1 MNMDQLTKNTTAVSP
16 NKSYAETVEKVGAM
30 LHEAFPD
37 VVSYGDGSFTL
48 TGGSASVMVV
58 VRPFSEEEC
67 YVEILSNVVSGATIS
82 NDLMSFLLR
91 KNAELHFGGFGVLFD
106 GTVVFSHTVP
116 ALNLTKEV
124 LTMAVSAVAV
134 VSDHYDDEIVTMA
147 GGKRAADLQDAALE
161 NSL

>member
-1 MNMDQLTKNTTAVSP
+1 MDQLTKNNTPVSP
-16 NKSYAETVEKVGAM
+16 GKSYMETVEKVGAM
-30 LHEAFPD
+30 LQDGFPD

-58 VRPFSEEEC
+58 VRPFSEEKC
-67 YVEILSNVVSGATIS
+67 YVEILSNVVSGATVT
-82 NDLMSFLLR
+82 DKLMSFLLR

-116 ALNLTKEV
+116 ASNLTEEV

-134 VSDHYDDEIVTMA
+134 VSDHYDDEIVAMA
-147 GGKRAADLQDAALE
+147 GGKRAADVETEQE
-161 NSL
+161 QSV